1 MYQITKQTK
10 LPDIESAIASG
21 ITEFETV
28 AKLTPQAI
36 ELLHDNKCRVFF
48 KGKELKGYYFEFLW
62 TYLPKPLQSFWINGR
77 NGKQGYFEHLA
88 IKLNNNET
96 TR

>member
-1 MYQITKQTK
+1 MHQINKDTK
-10 LPDIESAIASG
+10 LPDIERAIASSV
-21 ITEFETV
+21 TEFETV
-28 AKLTPQAI
+28 GKLTPQAI
-36 ELLHDNKCRVFF
+36 EVLHNNKCRLFF

-88 IKLNNNET
+88 TKTQPHET
-96 TR
+96 T

>member
-1 MYQITKQTK
+1 MHQITKDTK

-21 ITEFETV
+21 VTEFETV

-36 ELLHDNKCRVFF
+36 EVLHNNNCKLFF

-62 TYLPKPLQSFWINGR
+62 TYLPKSLQSFWINGR
-77 NGKQGYFEHLA
+77 NGKQGYFKHLA
-88 IKLNNNET
+88 IKLNNSKK
-96 TR
+96 